1 MPVVL
6 HLVLNECAVLVTY
19 MSGSGFLL
27 VLNVVDEDLFRNH
40 FLRFWVL
47 SMFAGYGKWSGP
59 VEWSVAMSSILLFAT
74 ILTCGKFWFTKL
86 SFLHTRSNK
95 YNGFTLV
102 AKF

>member
-27 VLNVVDEDLFRNH
+27 VLNVVDEDLFRN
-40 FLRFWVL
+40 
-47 SMFAGYGKWSGP
+47 GKWSGP